1 MLASPVVA
9 QTLITGGYGDSIT
22 ALPAAVPKTGG
33 PTIVHVYRQTNTTL
47 IITIAHDAGNDLK
60 VPLRASTGLGFAVMD
75 GGGPGHDGNIV
86 LAVSCLRVDATHLEI
101 TLASALQ
108 NASSA
113 CQLYYPFGP
122 VQIGRGNAVTDN
134 FSAVELPAG
143 WNAGVDLGANWT
155 LDFPLS
161 ATFSGISLSDTPF

>member
-1 MLASPVVA
+1 
-9 QTLITGGYGDSIT
+9 
-22 ALPAAVPKTGG
+22 
-33 PTIVHVYRQTNTTL
+33 
-47 IITIAHDAGNDLK
+47 
-60 VPLRASTGLGFAVMD
+60 
-75 GGGPGHDGNIV
+75 
-86 LAVSCLRVDATHLEI
+86 VDATHLEI